1 MNIESIRQTLPIN
14 NFYSNKDNKK
24 YISLPKNKNISYSGR
39 IFDKFSDK
47 NVILN
52 SYFLNSTISKKNNS

>member
-14 NFYSNKDNKK
+14 NFYSNNDNKK